1 MRVDICDRLAPAEVA
16 AVLDLIAAATAADG
30 RTPVSQE
37 TQLELQRGS
46 SALRHVVAS
55 GTEGLV
61 GYGALTTTAGP
72 RAMLAEIAVHP
83 AARRL
88 GHGEALLGALLALAA
103 PQPLSIWAHGSNS
116 ATAGFAAAHGLRA
129 DRVLL
134 QLRREVVAEPAA
146 AALPRPYQ
154 LRTFRPGQDEDALL
168 RANAAAFTALPDQG
182 GWGWQDLADRMGQ
195 DWFDAAGCFLA
206 VAPDGAI
213 AGFHWTKRHPPEPLG
228 EIYVLGVTPEHRH
241 RGLARALAG
250 IGMAH
255 LCAAGC
261 RTVLLYVDAAN
272 TPARR
277 LYQALGFS
285 HYDTDT
291 LYRG

>member
-1 MRVDICDRLAPAEVA
+1 VLEV
-16 AVLDLIAAATAADG
+16 IAAAAAADG
-30 RTPVSQE
+30 RASVSQE

-46 SALRHVVAS
+46 SALRHVVAT

-103 PQPLSIWAHGSNS
+103 PQQLSIWAHGSDS
-116 ATAGFAAAHGLRA
+116 AVAGFAAAHDLHA
-129 DRVLL
+129 DRILL
-134 QLRREVVAEPAA
+134 QLRRDVAPEPAA
-146 AALPRPYQ
+146 DALPQPYR

-182 GWGWQDLADRMGQ
+182 GWGRQDLADRMAQ
-195 DWFDAAGCFLA
+195 DWFDPTGCFLA
-206 VAPDGAI
+206 IAPDGAI
-213 AGFHWTKRHPPEPLG
+213 AGFHWTKQHPPEPLG
-228 EIYVLGVTPEHRH
+228 EIYVLGVTPQHRQ

-250 IGMAH
+250 IGLAH
-255 LCAAGC
+255 LGAAGC

-277 LYQALGFS
+277 LYRELGFRQ
-285 HYDTDT
+285 YDTDT
-291 LYRG
+291 LFRG